1 MPETLSI
8 ASPSVVAE
16 PALVPR
22 NTARVAISIL
32 LTVLDS
38 WAVVAFGGTLYR
50 VSAHHPIWVV
60 LLFVS
65 LFASLARTW
74 YLALADRQRH
84 PSTHPTESRRE
95 ENFYVPQPGKDV
107 RLQAVQLAR
116 PRRQHHP

>member
-1 MPETLSI
+1 MPESLSI
-8 ASPSVVAE
+8 ASSSVSVE
-16 PALVPR
+16 RALVPR

-50 VSAHHPIWVV
+50 VSAHHPVWLIGIV

-74 YLALADRQRH
+74 YLALA
-84 PSTHPTESRRE
+84 
-95 ENFYVPQPGKDV
+95 V
-107 RLQAVQLAR
+107 R
-116 PRRQHHP
+116 PR

>member
-1 MPETLSI
+1 MPESLSI

-22 NTARVAISIL
+22 NKTRVAISIL

-38 WAVVAFGGTLYR
+38 WAAIAFGGTLYR
-50 VSAHHPIWVV
+50 VSAHHPIWLSGII

-74 YLALADRQRH
+74 YLAL
-84 PSTHPTESRRE
+84 P
-95 ENFYVPQPGKDV
+95 V
-107 RLQAVQLAR
+107 R
-116 PRRQHHP
+116 PR

>member
-16 PALVPR
+16 SALVPR

-38 WAVVAFGGTLYR
+38 WAVIAFGGTLYR
-50 VSAHHPIWVV
+50 VSAHHPIWLIGIV
-60 LLFVS
+60 LLSVS

-74 YLALADRQRH
+74 YLAL
-84 PSTHPTESRRE
+84 P
-95 ENFYVPQPGKDV
+95 V
-107 RLQAVQLAR
+107 R
-116 PRRQHHP
+116 PR

>member
-22 NTARVAISIL
+22 NTARAAISIL

-38 WAVVAFGGTLYR
+38 WAVIAFGGTLCR
-50 VSAHHPIWVV
+50 VSAHHPIWLTGIVV
-60 LLFVS
+60 LFVS

-74 YLALADRQRH
+74 YLAL
-84 PSTHPTESRRE
+84 P
-95 ENFYVPQPGKDV
+95 V
-107 RLQAVQLAR
+107 R
-116 PRRQHHP
+116 PR

>member
-1 MPETLSI
+1 MPESLSI
-8 ASPSVVAE
+8 ASSSVSVE
-16 PALVPR
+16 RALVPR

-50 VSAHHPIWVV
+50 VSDQHPIWLTGIV

-74 YLALADRQRH
+74 YLALA
-84 PSTHPTESRRE
+84 
-95 ENFYVPQPGKDV
+95 
-107 RLQAVQLAR
+107 AR
-116 PRRQHHP
+116 PR

>member
-1 MPETLSI
+1 MPGTLSI

-22 NTARVAISIL
+22 NTARLAISIL

-38 WAVVAFGGTLYR
+38 WAVVAFGGTLCR
-50 VSAHHPIWVV
+50 VSVHHPIWFTGVV

-74 YLALADRQRH
+74 YLALA
-84 PSTHPTESRRE
+84 
-95 ENFYVPQPGKDV
+95 VW
-107 RLQAVQLAR
+107 
-116 PRRQHHP
+116 PR

>member
-1 MPETLSI
+1 MPETRSI

-38 WAVVAFGGTLYR
+38 WAVISFGGTLYR
-50 VSAHHPIWVV
+50 VSAHHPIWLTGII

-65 LFASLARTW
+65 LFASVARTW
-74 YLALADRQRH
+74 YLAL
-84 PSTHPTESRRE
+84 P
-95 ENFYVPQPGKDV
+95 V
-107 RLQAVQLAR
+107 R
-116 PRRQHHP
+116 PR

>member
-8 ASPSVVAE
+8 VSPPAVAE
-16 PALVPR
+16 PALIPR

-38 WAVVAFGGTLYR
+38 WAVVAFGGMLYR
-50 VSAHHPIWVV
+50 VSVHNPIWLTGIV

-74 YLALADRQRH
+74 YLALA
-84 PSTHPTESRRE
+84 
-95 ENFYVPQPGKDV
+95 V
-107 RLQAVQLAR
+107 R
-116 PRRQHHP
+116 PR

>member
-8 ASPSVVAE
+8 ASLSVVAE

-22 NTARVAISIL
+22 NTAPVAISIL

-38 WAVVAFGGTLYR
+38 WDVVVFGGMLSH
-50 VSAHHPIWVV
+50 VSAHHPIWLTGTV

-74 YLALADRQRH
+74 YLAL
-84 PSTHPTESRRE
+84 P
-95 ENFYVPQPGKDV
+95 V
-107 RLQAVQLAR
+107 R
-116 PRRQHHP
+116 PR